1 MSRNTRQFTI
11 KTVDEL
17 QKRSIIVLQMR
28 IYSEKNEK
36 TSFGDW
42 LREARVAKGLGV
54 RELAAIVK
62 DECSASYISY
72 LERNVYSGKNGNPT
86 RPSEAV
92 VAALA
97 KGLNMPLNEARLAA
111 GYNPLEDLEPE
122 SEFAYAFASLLAG
135 YNLLSENGK
144 AVAEKQVDSLIRG
157 LMELEGLDFSG
168 LENVELSKDEVPE
181 DSKIYGLDTE
191 AFTIDLSNPEL
202 ILRTEEEVLEFH
214 FMTDAELRLRGFED
228 SEKKPS
234 VTLHNSQ
241 SRQKK

>member
-1 MSRNTRQFTI
+1 
-11 KTVDEL
+11 
-17 QKRSIIVLQMR
+17 MR

-42 LREARVAKGLGV
+42 LREARVTRGLGV

-86 RPSEAV
+86 RPSEPV

-111 GYNPLEDLEPE
+111 GYNPIEDLEPE
-122 SEFAYAFASLLAG
+122 SEFAYAFASLFEG

-144 AVAEKQVDSLIRG
+144 TVAEKQVDSLIRG
-157 LMELEGLDFSG
+157 LMSLEGVNFSDH
-168 LENVELSKDEVPE
+168 ENSELRSSDVTD
-181 DSKIYGLDTE
+181 DSNVYGLDTD
-191 AFTIDLSNPEL
+191 AFTIDLSNPEP

-214 FMTDAELRLRGFED
+214 FMSDAELRLRGFKD
-228 SEKKPS
+228 SEKKATMALPR
-234 VTLHNSQ
+234 SQ
-241 SRQKK
+241 SKQEN